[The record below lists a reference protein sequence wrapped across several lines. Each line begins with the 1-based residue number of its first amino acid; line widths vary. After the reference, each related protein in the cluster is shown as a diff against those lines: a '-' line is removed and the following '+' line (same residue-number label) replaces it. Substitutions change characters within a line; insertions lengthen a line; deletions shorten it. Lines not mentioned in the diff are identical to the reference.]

1 MKTDTRT
8 ETQRRLQELVARET
22 GAALTP
28 AVQAE
33 LEAILDGAL
42 GGAHPKPELGVVSR
56 EVTILVA
63 DLRGFIALT
72 ATQPAGTIVTML
84 NLCLERMSEVI
95 YRYQGVIDK
104 FTGESMTVLFGAP
117 VERPDDVMRALT
129 CAVEMQIAM
138 RLLNDQYQR
147 GRMPE
152 LYMGIGLNT
161 GTVMAGRFGSEDF
174 SQYTVIGNDVSLAS
188 RIESF
193 SLRGQVLISEKTFE
207 RCDGSVMVSDP
218 VEVFVAGKLVPVKV
232 RELIAIPAL
241 HLKVPRQE
249 FRRSHRAEVRIPCDL
264 QVMEG
269 STVLPHPIRAHILDI
284 GYHGVL
290 LELDLPLEVGFDVK
304 LNFDM
309 TLVEYPVTDIYAR
322 VMKTKHETGLWLA
335 GLEFTALSAETNT
348 KLQMFVQ
355 MLVGAG

>member
-1 MKTDTRT
+1 MNTDPRI
-8 ETQRRLQELVARET
+8 QARSRLQALLARET
-22 GAALTP
+22 GAPVSP
-28 AVQAE
+28 AVTAE
-33 LEAILDGAL
+33 LAAIVDSAL
-42 GGAHPKPELGVVSR
+42 GVPAVAPAQVISR

-95 YRYQGVIDK
+95 YRYQGVIDR
-104 FTGESMTVLFGAP
+104 FTGDSMTVLFGVP
-117 VERPDDVMRALT
+117 VQRADDVMRAAA
-129 CAVEMQIAM
+129 CAVEMQLAM
-138 RLLNDQYQR
+138 RVLNDQYQR

-161 GTVMAGRFGSEDF
+161 GTVMAGRFGSEAF
-174 SQYTVIGNDVSLAS
+174 SQYTVIGNQVSLAS

-193 SLRGQVLISEKTFE
+193 SLRGQVLISETTYQ
-207 RCDGSVMVSDP
+207 RCAGMVSATEP
-218 VEVFVAGKLVPVKV
+218 VEVFVAGKLVPVQL
-232 RELIAIPAL
+232 RELIAIPSMQL
-241 HLKVPRQE
+241 RVPRQE
-249 FRRSHRAEVRIPCDL
+249 FRRSHRAEVRIPCSL
-264 QVMEG
+264 QILEG
-269 STVLPHPIRAHILDI
+269 TTVLPPAIQAHILDI

-290 LELDLPLEVGFDVK
+290 VEVDVPLEVGFDVQ

-322 VMKTKHETGLWLA
+322 VMQVKHENGHWLA
-335 GLEFTALSAETNT
+335 GLEFTALGTETNT

-355 MLVGAG
+355 MLVGAN

>member
-1 MKTDTRT
+1 MKTDPQM
-8 ETQRRLQELVARET
+8 EMQSRLLALLARET
-22 GAALTP
+22 GAPVAP

-33 LEAILDGAL
+33 LAAIVDAAQGLPA
-42 GGAHPKPELGVVSR
+42 VVAAPVESR

-84 NLCLERMSEVI
+84 NLCLERMSAVI

-104 FTGESMTVLFGAP
+104 FTGDSMTVLFGAP
-117 VERPDDVMRALT
+117 VERSDDVVRAMA
-129 CAVEMQIAM
+129 CAVEMQLAM

-152 LYMGIGLNT
+152 LFMGIGLNT
-161 GTVMAGRFGSEDF
+161 GTVMAGRFGSEAF
-174 SQYTVIGNDVSLAS
+174 SQYTVIGNQVSLAS

-193 SLRGQVLISEKTFE
+193 SLRGQVLISETTYQ
-207 RCDGSVMVSDP
+207 RCHGTVSATEP

-232 RELIAIPAL
+232 RELIAIPSL

-249 FRRSHRAEVRIPCDL
+249 FRRSHRAEVRIPCSL
-264 QVMEG
+264 QILEG
-269 STVLPHPIRAHILDI
+269 TTVLPNAMKAHILDI

-290 LELDLPLEVGFDVK
+290 LELDLPIEVGFDVK

-309 TLVEYPVTDIYAR
+309 TLVEYPATDIYAR
-322 VMKTKHETGLWLA
+322 VMKTKHEDGHLLA
-335 GLEFTALSAETNT
+335 GLEFTALGTETNT

>member
-1 MKTDTRT
+1 MKTDPRI
-8 ETQRRLQELVARET
+8 EARRRLQALVARET
-22 GAALTP
+22 GVPVSA

-33 LEAILDGAL
+33 LAAIVDAAL
-42 GGAHPKPELGVVSR
+42 GGPDTAHLPVVSR

-72 ATQPAGTIVTML
+72 ASQPAGTIVTML

-104 FTGESMTVLFGAP
+104 FTGDSMTVLFGAP
-117 VERPDDVMRALT
+117 VERPDDVMRAMA
-129 CAVEMQIAM
+129 CAVEMQLAM

-152 LYMGIGLNT
+152 LFMGIGLNT
-161 GTVMAGRFGSEDF
+161 GTVIAGRFGSEAF
-174 SQYTVIGNDVSLAS
+174 SQYTVIGNQVSLAS

-193 SLRGQVLISEKTFE
+193 SLRGQVLISETTYQ
-207 RCDGSVMVSDP
+207 RCHGTVSATEP
-218 VEVFVAGKLVPVKV
+218 VEVFVAGKLLPVKL
-232 RELIAIPAL
+232 RELIAIPSL
-241 HLKVPRQE
+241 RLKVPRQE
-249 FRRSHRAEVRIPCDL
+249 FRRSHRAAVRIPCSL
-264 QVMEG
+264 QLLEG
-269 STVLPHPIRAHILDI
+269 TTVLPNAIKAYILDI

-290 LELDLPLEVGFDVK
+290 LELDYPIEVGFDVK

-309 TLVEYPVTDIYAR
+309 TLVEYPVTDIYAQ
-322 VMKTKHETGLWLA
+322 VMKTKPEDRHVLA
-335 GLEFTALSAETNT
+335 GLEFTALGTETNT

-355 MLVGAG
+355 MLVGGN

>member
-1 MKTDTRT
+1 MKTDLRT
-8 ETQRRLQELVARET
+8 EARSRLQALLARET
-22 GAALTP
+22 GAPVSP

-33 LEAILDGAL
+33 LAAIVDTAL
-42 GGAHPKPELGVVSR
+42 GGLDADDLPVVNR

-95 YRYQGVIDK
+95 NRYQGVIDK
-104 FTGESMTVLFGAP
+104 FTGDSMTVLFGAP
-117 VERPDDVMRALT
+117 VQRPDDVMRAIA
-129 CAVEMQIAM
+129 CAVEMQLAM

-152 LYMGIGLNT
+152 LFMGIGLNT
-161 GTVMAGRFGSEDF
+161 GTVIAGRFGSEAF
-174 SQYTVIGNDVSLAS
+174 SQYTVIGNQVSLAS

-193 SLRGQVLISEKTFE
+193 SLRGQVLISETTYQ
-207 RCDGSVMVSDP
+207 RCHGRVSATEP
-218 VEVFVAGKLVPVKV
+218 VEVFVAGKLVPVKL
-232 RELIAIPAL
+232 RELIAIPSM

-249 FRRSHRAEVRIPCDL
+249 FRRSHRAEVRIPCSL
-264 QVMEG
+264 QMLEG
-269 STVLPHPIRAHILDI
+269 TTVLPQAIHAHIFDI

-290 LELDLPLEVGFDVK
+290 IELDLPIEVGFDVK

-309 TLVEYPVTDIYAR
+309 TLVEYPATDIYAR
-322 VMKTKHETGLWLA
+322 VTRVKHEDKHLLA
-335 GLEFTALSAETNT
+335 GLEFTALGTETNT

-355 MLVGAG
+355 MLVGAH

>member
-1 MKTDTRT
+1 MKTDLRT
-8 ETQRRLQELVARET
+8 EAHSRLQALLARET
-22 GAALTP
+22 GAPVSSA
-28 AVQAE
+28 AQAE
-33 LEAILDGAL
+33 LAAILDAAL
-42 GGAHPKPELGVVSR
+42 GGPATTDVPVVSR

-95 YRYQGVIDK
+95 NRYQGVIDK
-104 FTGESMTVLFGAP
+104 FTGDSMTVLFGTP
-117 VERPDDVMRALT
+117 VERPDDVMRAMA
-129 CAVEMQIAM
+129 CAVEMQLAM

-152 LYMGIGLNT
+152 LFMGIGLNT
-161 GTVMAGRFGSEDF
+161 GTVIAGRFGSEAF
-174 SQYTVIGNDVSLAS
+174 SQYTVIGNQVSLAS

-193 SLRGQVLISEKTFE
+193 SLRGQVLISETTYQ
-207 RCDGSVMVSDP
+207 RCHGTVSATEP

-232 RELIAIPAL
+232 RELIAIPSM

-249 FRRSHRAEVRIPCDL
+249 FRRSHRAEVRIPCSL
-264 QVMEG
+264 QLLEG
-269 STVLPHPIRAHILDI
+269 STVLPNAIQAHIIDI

-290 LELDLPLEVGFDVK
+290 LELDLPVEVDFDVK
-304 LNFDM
+304 LSFDM

-322 VMKTKHETGLWLA
+322 VMQTKHEDGQLLA
-335 GLEFTALSAETNT
+335 GLEFTALGSETNT

-355 MLVGAG
+355 MLVGAH